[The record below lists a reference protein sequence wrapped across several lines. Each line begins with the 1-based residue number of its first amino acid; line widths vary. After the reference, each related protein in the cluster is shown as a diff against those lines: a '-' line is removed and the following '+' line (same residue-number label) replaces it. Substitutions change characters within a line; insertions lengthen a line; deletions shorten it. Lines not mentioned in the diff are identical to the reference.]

1 MATLEERVAYLE
13 GRLEDHA
20 STVIDVR
27 TGLSNLDV
35 KVESVESKL
44 AAKIETVESRLTAR
58 IDGVESRLTA
68 RIDGVEGRITEK
80 IDRHFTWL
88 VGIEITVLLAL
99 ISALLRR

>member
-27 TGLSNLDV
+27 TGLSNLEA
-35 KVESVESKL
+35 KVDSVESRLTGKIESVESKL
-44 AAKIETVESRLTAR
+44 TTRL
-58 IDGVESRLTA
+58 DGVESRLTA
-68 RIDGVEGRITEK
+68 K
-80 IDRHFTWL
+80 IDRQFTWL

-99 ISALLRR
+99 VGALLRA

>member
-35 KVESVESKL
+35 KIESVESKL
-44 AAKIETVESRLTAR
+44 TAKIESVESRLTTR
-58 IDGVESRLTA
+58 IDGVENRLTA
-68 RIDGVEGRITEK
+68 K
-80 IDRHFTWL
+80 IDRQFTWL

-99 ISALLRR
+99 VAALLQV